1 MKEVFMGRKGKWKG
15 SISEVKDN
23 LSEVIGKTYG
33 IFTIL

>member
-1 MKEVFMGRKGKWKG
+1 MGRKGKWKG

-33 IFTIL
+33 ILLF